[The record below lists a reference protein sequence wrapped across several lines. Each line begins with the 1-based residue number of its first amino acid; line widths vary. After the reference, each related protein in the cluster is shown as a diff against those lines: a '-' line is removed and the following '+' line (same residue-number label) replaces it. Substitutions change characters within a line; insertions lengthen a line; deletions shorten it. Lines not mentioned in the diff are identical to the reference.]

1 VKGMNKNRYGY
12 INTSIAD
19 EMIFLGKN
27 PLLEDDIFGDFFF
40 PLFFSIRYIYLVF
53 LSFLGLHTHPG

>member
-1 VKGMNKNRYGY
+1 MKGMNKNRYGY

-27 PLLEDDIFGDFFF
+27 PLLEDDIFGDFFPF
-40 PLFFSIRYIYLVF
+40 VF
-53 LSFLGLHTHPG
+53 